1 MTTTNRHPDAFEP
14 EIEIGVAL
22 RIYRD
27 AAGAWRAEV
36 RATGGGDPAGHTMI
50 IARLDD
56 ADTAAQALAASGDR
70 IGALCSQVIAGQAA
84 PPAAQ
89 EDPERPC

>member
-1 MTTTNRHPDAFEP
+1 MTTTSPTPQAFEP
-14 EIEIGVAL
+14 QIEINVAVRL
-22 RIYRD
+22 YRD

-36 RATGGGDPAGHTMI
+36 RATGGGDPYGHTMI

-56 ADTAAQALAASGDR
+56 ADTAAQAVAASSDR

-89 EDPERPC
+89 EEPERPC